1 MLEEGGLECRLE
13 ANRAELSLAGQGH
26 VTKLANLGSS
36 SQQDM
41 GIYEV
46 ICHDKKTVY
55 GDIINFKMCPS
66 SKCSQKKYDMCA
78 NARSEECASM

>member
-13 ANRAELSLAGQGH
+13 ANRAELSH

-41 GIYEV
+41 GIYEA
-46 ICHDKKTVY
+46 ICHDNETSMVTLTILKYVRSA
-55 GDIINFKMCPS
+55 FL
-66 SKCSQKKYDMCA
+66 KCS
-78 NARSEECASM
+78 

>member
-1 MLEEGGLECRLE
+1 MLEEEGLECRLE
-13 ANRAELSLAGQGH
+13 ANRAELSH

-41 GIYEV
+41 GIYEA
-46 ICHDKKTVY
+46 ICHDNKTVY

-66 SKCSQKKYDMCA
+66 NFSKVLI
-78 NARSEECASM
+78 EEI

>member
-13 ANRAELSLAGQGH
+13 ANRAELSH

-41 GIYEV
+41 GIYEA
-46 ICHDKKTVY
+46 ICHDNKTYVVTLS
-55 GDIINFKMCPS
+55 ILKCACPVS
-66 SKCSQKKYDMCA
+66 AHRRNMICVPMLG
-78 NARSEECASM
+78 ECASM